1 MVKGQVKT
9 DSDGNFVYTLD
20 EPGVWAIAAFG
31 KGVMER
37 SIFLVPVFESFPPAE
52 KGDYTATPKA
62 DTTPESP
69 AAGIITTVGLIVLIA
84 VLLIRKRSG
93 EL

>member
-1 MVKGQVKT
+1 
-9 DSDGNFVYTLD
+9 
-20 EPGVWAIAAFG
+20 
-31 KGVMER
+31 MER
-37 SIFLVPVFESFPPAE
+37 SIFVVPVFESFPPT
-52 KGDYTATPKA
+52 KNGDYSASPMA

-84 VLLIRKRSG
+84 VLLIRKRTG